1 MHRVETVGGAQTV
14 DLACGLCSFFHIE
27 GDDKKVKG
35 KILHTPLTLESED
48 GELLCVFLEQI
59 CIE

>member
-14 DLACGLCSFFHIE
+14 DLVCGLSSFFHVE

-48 GELLCVFLEQI
+48 RRITLCVH
-59 CIE
+59 